1 MDLDNINDKTIDLIT
16 DAVIKKM
23 LYKFKQEYHQMSTP
37 MSVADLMKGF
47 MPFRESPE
55 EFLLAEMARLHTLLA
70 LYEGKEEFMKAA
82 IIKRRLEIIQTK
94 AKTIGERF
102 DDNIALAN
110 HEYNVA
116 GSAKWLSGLKGG
128 ATLIGGYA
136 DYKKIKY
143 NRATA
148 TKIP

>member
-23 LYKFKQEYHQMSTP
+23 LYKFKQELHHTTP
-37 MSVADLMKGF
+37 MSVGDLMKGY

-82 IIKRRLEIIQTK
+82 IIKRRLEIVQTK
-94 AKTIGERF
+94 LDNL
-102 DDNIALAN
+102 DDDTQSD
-110 HEYNVA
+110 A
-116 GSAKWLSGLKGG
+116 GPQ
-128 ATLIGGYA
+128 I
-136 DYKKIKY
+136 
-143 NRATA
+143 
-148 TKIP
+148 